1 MAQSVKINYIFNLIN
16 TGTQLLFPLITF
28 PYACRVIEAEGIG
41 QVNFF
46 TSIVQYIS
54 LFTCLGIP
62 LYAVREIARDRNDVV
77 KMNRT
82 ATEILLLHTLLTII
96 GYLIVGILCLCVPQ
110 IQTDVPLF
118 LVLSLTIFFTA
129 IGCEWFYQGIE
140 DFKYIT
146 IRGIVVKCISLIL
159 LFVFVRTK
167 DDLIYYGWYTVIG
180 VLGGNVFNFI
190 RLRRY
195 IHKENVIFSQLDLGR
210 HLKPVL
216 KVFSFTVV
224 TSVYLQ
230 LNPVLLGFMKD
241 ALAVGYF
248 TAATKLMSMFMKL
261 SSCLGAVMMPRA
273 SHLIAENKEE
283 EFNSLIQKSYDFTI
297 AVSLPLVMILMI
309 TAPLI
314 VRLLCGSE
322 FAPAVLSSQIVAPV
336 ILLVGISNV
345 MGIQVLYPKGKIN
358 LVITSCLI
366 GAITDLILNICLI
379 PSFSYEGTAVA
390 YLGAEVAT
398 TFSMYF
404 IAREYLP
411 IRYIHKSHLVY
422 LLGSVL
428 MAVMMVSALRLLPY
442 SDLPLLI
449 IIGLSGIL
457 VYGITLLIGRDALLW
472 NLINRLIKRQ

>member
-1 MAQSVKINYIFNLIN
+1 MAQSVKINYIFNLLN

-167 DDLIYYGWYTVIG
+167 DDLIYYGCYTVIG

-248 TAATKLMSMFMKL
+248 TAATKLMGMFMRL
-261 SSCLGAVMMPRA
+261 TSCLGAVMMPHA
-273 SHLIAENKEE
+273 SHLIAENREE
-283 EFNSLIQKSYDFTI
+283 EFNRLVQKSYDFTI
-297 AVSLPLVMILMI
+297 AVSLPLMTILII

-314 VRLLCGSE
+314 VRLLCGPE
-322 FAPAVLSSQIVAPV
+322 FAPAVFSSQLVAPV
-336 ILLVGISNV
+336 ILMVGISNV
-345 MGIQVLYPKGKIN
+345 MGIQVLYPKGRIN
-358 LVITSCLI
+358 IVIASCLI
-366 GAITDLILNICLI
+366 GAVTDLILNVCLI
-379 PSFSYEGTAVA
+379 PIFSYEGTAAA

-398 TFSMYF
+398 TFSMYI
-404 IAREYLP
+404 IARKHLP
-411 IRYIHKSHLVY
+411 IIYVRNHHFVY
-422 LLGSVL
+422 LSGCVL
-428 MAVMMVSALRLLPY
+428 MSVGMSVMLQAVQC
-442 SDLPLLI
+442 SDLAMLVLLCLMGAI
-449 IIGLSGIL
+449 
-457 VYGITLLIGRDALLW
+457 VYGATLWVSKDAILWGLIDRF
-472 NLINRLIKRQ
+472 IPKK

>member
-1 MAQSVKINYIFNLIN
+1 M
-16 TGTQLLFPLITF
+16 LFPLITF
-28 PYACRVIEAEGIG
+28 PYVCRVIEAEGIG
-41 QVNFF
+41 RVNFF
-46 TSIVQYIS
+46 TSIIQYIS

-62 LYAVREIARDRNDVV
+62 LYAVREVARDRNDVV

-82 ATEILLLHTLLTII
+82 ATEILLLHTLLSLI
-96 GYLIVGILCLCVPQ
+96 GYLIVGVLCLCVPQ
-110 IQTDVPLF
+110 IQADISLF

-146 IRGIVVKCISLIL
+146 IRGIIVKCIAIIL

-167 DDLIYYGWYTVIG
+167 EDLIFYGWYTVIG
-180 VLGGNVFNFI
+180 VLGGNVFNFF
-190 RLRRY
+190 RLRKY
-195 IHKENVIFSQLDLGR
+195 IHRENIIFSQLNLR
-210 HLKPVL
+210 HHLKPVL
-216 KVFSFTVV
+216 KIFSFAVV
-224 TSVYLQ
+224 TSIYLQ
-230 LNPVLLGFMKD
+230 LNPVLLGFMKN

-248 TAATKLMSMFMKL
+248 TAATKLMSMFMRL

-297 AVSLPLVMILMI
+297 AVSFPLVMILVI

-314 VRLLCGSE
+314 VNLLCGPE

-336 ILLVGISNV
+336 ILMVGISNV

-358 LVITSCLI
+358 IVIFCCFI
-366 GAITDLILNICLI
+366 GAVTDLILNVCLI

-404 IAREYLP
+404 IARKYLP

-428 MAVMMVSALRLLPY
+428 MTVVMMSALRLLPY

-449 IIGLSGIL
+449 ILGILGFL
-457 VYGITLLIGRDALLW
+457 VYGITLLVAKDVMFWSIIDKLLER
-472 NLINRLIKRQ
+472 NR